1 MIAHNCI
8 LGIVKQAKSVEQA
21 RFYSQK
27 LLTHPMYHSNAPQTA
42 TIRELRHDTTAV
54 LAMVEQGEQV
64 EIRRRN
70 HPVAIL
76 SAPPTKTAATLPDFE
91 ALLQSIYRDAV
102 TPTTAT
108 DLIGEARG
116 DA

>member
-1 MIAHNCI
+1 M
-8 LGIVKQAKSVEQA
+8 K
-21 RFYSQK
+21 
-27 LLTHPMYHSNAPQTA
+27 TA

-76 SAPPTKTAATLPDFE
+76 SAPTKQSVASLPDFG
-91 ALLQSIYRDAV
+91 ARLQSIYGEEIM
-102 TPTTAT
+102 PTTAT
-108 DLIGEARG
+108 DLISDARG